1 MRSMPSIASIVRNR
15 SANSGRY
22 CPAPRSRPYEFTFWP
37 SSVIS
42 ETPSAAS
49 VSTSCTMS
57 PIRRLISR
65 PRTDGTMQNAQLL
78 SHPIWIVTHA
88 A

>member
-1 MRSMPSIASIVRNR
+1 MRRGE
-15 SANSGRY
+15 ANAFDAVDRVDG
-22 CPAPRSRPYEFTFWP
+22 AQQVGEFELTFWP

-57 PIRRLISR
+57 PMRRLISR
-65 PRTDGTMQNAQLL
+65 PRTDGTMQNAQAL
-78 SHPIWIVTHA
+78 SQPIWIVTQA